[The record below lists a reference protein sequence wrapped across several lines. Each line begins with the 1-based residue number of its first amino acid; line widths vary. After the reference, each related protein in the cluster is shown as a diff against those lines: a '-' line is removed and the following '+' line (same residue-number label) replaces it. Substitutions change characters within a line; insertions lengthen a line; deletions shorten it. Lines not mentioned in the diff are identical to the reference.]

1 MQTLMTSTFAERL
14 KTALEEQDIK
24 QTELCEK
31 TNISKSAM
39 SQYLHGAFVPK
50 QHKLTIIAEALGV
63 SEKWLMGY
71 DVSRNMS
78 DSKPDESEMEVIVKD
93 NSMIKANIPKG
104 ARARVK
110 KTDNIRQAKIVCFT
124 LRDEG
129 PMFRFYH
136 SDGDRIILS
145 AADPV
150 YPPIICGADDLETG
164 KLIIHGEIIQVTIK
178 IK

>member
-14 KTALEEQDIK
+14 KTALEEQNIK
-24 QTELCEK
+24 QVELCEK
-31 TNISKSAM
+31 TNIGKSAM

-50 QHKLTIIAEALGV
+50 QQKLTIIAEALGV

-124 LRDEG
+124 LKDEG

-145 AADPV
+145 AADPA
-150 YPPIICGADDLETG
+150 YPPIICGTEDLETG